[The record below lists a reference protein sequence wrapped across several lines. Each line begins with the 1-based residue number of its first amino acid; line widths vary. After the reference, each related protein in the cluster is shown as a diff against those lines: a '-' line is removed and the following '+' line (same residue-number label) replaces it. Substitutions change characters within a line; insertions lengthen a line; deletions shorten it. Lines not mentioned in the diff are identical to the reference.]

1 MKVKVFVATSLK
13 NRAEAGRICDLL
25 TKVRCEV
32 FCALT
37 DRGNLQGAALFD
49 HNYRHLI
56 EADLFVA
63 VLKDVG
69 RDVAVEIGMARALGK
84 ASIGVLYNLSA
95 DDVMPFYALD
105 TLVKEE
111 EFGALLS
118 EVIPG
123 LAPAFSAAPDA
134 VQQGA
139 LPYLKPILTEHLRQ
153 LSRDFL
159 IIVASGQLVEGSYV
173 QALEQRFSS
182 YFKRPAVVMG
192 SGTVALTLL
201 LDSLLGEEREVIV
214 PALSFAAT
222 VQAVVH
228 ANAVPVFCDVLP
240 ETWLADPADVESRI
254 NSRTGAILAVHL
266 FGVPAEIERLEELGC
281 RHNIPVVFDAC
292 QAYGQRYAGRTI
304 GAFGAATV
312 LSLDASKL
320 VTGALGGVVALD
332 DSNLIERLR
341 CAKTYGNDSERR
353 TVCLGLNGKMAEIS
367 AAMALRHLEG
377 SDRRLA
383 AAAERIGWYR
393 SALTGLPGVVLQAD
407 AASSAG
413 RTYFA
418 VFLDHPD
425 AKAVWRVREILRS
438 GRIEA
443 RVYNPNPLQNLPFFN
458 SGRRPVLPVTERLVG
473 RLLCLPVHEG
483 VTREHVSAIRAVL
496 LEVLR

>member
-49 HNYRHLI
+49 HNYRHLS

-95 DDVMPFYALD
+95 DDVMPFYAID
-105 TLVKEE
+105 KLVKEE

-118 EVIPG
+118 EVIPS
-123 LAPAFSAAPDA
+123 LAPALSAAPA
-134 VQQGA
+134 TVQEGS
-139 LPYLKPILTEHLRQ
+139 LSYLKPILTEHLPQ
-153 LSRDFL
+153 LSRDL
-159 IIVASGQLVEGSYV
+159 EIIMTGGQLVEGSYV
-173 QALEQRFSS
+173 QALEQRFSR

-192 SGTVALTLL
+192 TGTVALTLL

-222 VQAVVH
+222 VQAVMH

-240 ETWLADPADVESRI
+240 ETWLTDPADVESRI

-292 QAYGQRYAGRTI
+292 QAYGQRYAGRNI
-304 GAFGAATV
+304 GAFRC
-312 LSLDASKL
+312 LS
-320 VTGALGGVVALD
+320 
-332 DSNLIERLR
+332 
-341 CAKTYGNDSERR
+341 
-353 TVCLGLNGKMAEIS
+353 
-367 AAMALRHLEG
+367 
-377 SDRRLA
+377 
-383 AAAERIGWYR
+383 
-393 SALTGLPGVVLQAD
+393 
-407 AASSAG
+407 
-413 RTYFA
+413 
-418 VFLDHPD
+418 
-425 AKAVWRVREILRS
+425 
-438 GRIEA
+438 
-443 RVYNPNPLQNLPFFN
+443 
-458 SGRRPVLPVTERLVG
+458 
-473 RLLCLPVHEG
+473 
-483 VTREHVSAIRAVL
+483 
-496 LEVLR
+496 